1 MDNLIKKAK
10 RGNPIEKSYFDDG
23 SDEEEEMKS
32 GMGQGAVDEVTRG
45 GEEEM
50 KSGMG
55 QGAVDEVTRGGEEEV
70 SYKVVK

>member
-32 GMGQGAVDEVTRG
+32 GMGQGAVDEVTP
-45 GEEEM
+45 
-50 KSGMG
+50 
-55 QGAVDEVTRGGEEEV
+55 GGEEEV